1 MSVVSH
7 RAPALLAALGLL
19 LLPLAAPAAAID
31 VRPSGYLERGQLE
44 RDEAGMRF
52 VPDSESGGRNGRYFR
67 VGGHDLLVTYGL
79 GNHPVSDWIWPSYHL
94 KAHVRDLVVVSPG
107 GLNRLVNYEE
117 AQGYA
122 EGFARVGAL
131 VLWGALATAAG
142 GLTYNLLPGN
152 AREMTPGFWY
162 ATGGAVAAGAL
173 TLGLSGWAAH
183 DNFAMLDDAIAA
195 YNRDMAGKRRLVIP
209 RPAPLP

>member
-1 MSVVSH
+1 MLTRSI
-7 RAPALLAALGLL
+7 ALALAASLVT
-19 LLPLAAPAAAID
+19 ASPAFALD
-31 VRPSGYLERGQLE
+31 VRPSGYLERGQLD
-44 RDEAGMRF
+44 RTEAGLRF
-52 VPDSESGGRNGRYFR
+52 IPDSESGGQNGRYFR

-79 GNHPVSDWIWPSYHL
+79 GNHPVADWVWPSYHL

-107 GLNRLVNYEE
+107 GLSRLVRYEE

-131 VLWGALATAAG
+131 ILGGAIATAIG
-142 GLTYNLLPGN
+142 GLGYNFMPGN

-162 ATGGAVAAGAL
+162 ATGGALTAGLL
-173 TLGLSGWAAH
+173 TVGLSNWAAH
-183 DNFAMLDDAIAA
+183 DNLTMLDEAIAA

-209 RPAPLP
+209 RPAGGAPTAP